1 MPNWC
6 NNHLVL
12 GHKDSREIGRAKLA
26 ILDNNFFQEFHPCP
40 AELLDTTAGFLGDT
54 DAQRKL
60 EEKTEA
66 NLAKYGYKN
75 WYDWNVANWGTKWDA
90 SDIEIVSEGYTSKYA
105 EIVITFDT
113 AWAPPIEFYNE
124 LVEQGFEVDAMYN
137 EFGMAFCGM
146 YQDGTEHYVEYTSDT
161 LDDIPE
167 DVDEQFGIKEMF
179 AEWEEDE
186 EETEEEA

>member
-60 EEKTEA
+60 EEKTKA
-66 NLAKYGYKN
+66 NLESMATRT
-75 WYDWNVANWGTKWDA
+75 GT
-90 SDIEIVSEGYTSKYA
+90 I
-105 EIVITFDT
+105 
-113 AWAPPIEFYNE
+113 
-124 LVEQGFEVDAMYN
+124 
-137 EFGMAFCGM
+137 GM
-146 YQDGTEHYVEYTSDT
+146 
-161 LDDIPE
+161 
-167 DVDEQFGIKEMF
+167 
-179 AEWEEDE
+179 
-186 EETEEEA
+186 